1 MLVSDLLGRSSVQVS
16 HPSDECYNQESAGTS
31 RLESSL
37 EAVLFATVCLGIHQ
51 SRDCIGTGLPGESSK
66 HQTTTFLSLLPN
78 EYLRYDSDDSHRK
91 AHEKINSVFI
101 AGFE

>member
-1 MLVSDLLGRSSVQVS
+1 MNAITRSLQVCKLV
-16 HPSDECYNQESAGTS
+16 
-31 RLESSL
+31 SSL

-51 SRDCIGTGLPGESSK
+51 SRDCTGTGLPGESSK

-91 AHEKINSVFI
+91 APEKINSVFI
-101 AGFE
+101 AGFEYHAVNKALGPHTECGG